1 MGQEAVMTLKSVVD
15 LLSKQKIIEGMV
27 RTQPM
32 QRHELVEMVVHKK
45 HLAELQTVL
54 ASLSVGEIGKI
65 LAELPLDDARLLW
78 RQIEE
83 DRLNDLLWEVSS
95 SLGGDLADD
104 REPHF
109 HTGEVTAYELV
120 DGRMRI
126 VDVTCRSQMQG
137 LQPIWVDVLSASK
150 AERGWIARHFGVE
163 LPDPEDLTDLEVSAR
178 FYQEEN
184 DEVHLHSDFLL
195 DREGQSRSVPVAFIV
210 HANTLFSIRSAELPV
225 FRLQRLRMRSQP
237 GDVLDCKDLLL
248 ALYAADVEYS
258 ADSLESTY
266 ATLRQ
271 VGRKVL
277 SENVSDT
284 DAARILSDIAEEED
298 LNGRIRGN
306 MLDTQR
312 AVSFL
317 VRGKF
322 LSATQLEDAR
332 EIIRDIESLNSHTA
346 FLFEKINFLMDA
358 TVGFINI
365 NQNKRVSQLTVAG
378 VVFMPLNV
386 LAGVGGMSEFSMMT
400 KDMPWQVAYGAFMAG
415 MMAVGWGTYVMLK
428 FYESRKRKKR

>member
-1 MGQEAVMTLKSVVD
+1 MTLKSVVD
-15 LLSKQKIIEGMV
+15 LLNKQKIIEGMV

-32 QRHELVEMVVHKK
+32 QRHELVERVVHKK

-54 ASLSVGEIGKI
+54 ASLSVSEIGKI

-78 RQIEE
+78 QQIEAN
-83 DRLNDLLWEVSS
+83 RLNDILWEVSS
-95 SLGGDLADD
+95 SLGADLAGDN
-104 REPHF
+104 EPHF
-109 HTGEVTAYELV
+109 HAGEVTAYELV

-126 VDVTCRSQMQG
+126 VDVTCRSEMEG

-150 AERGWIARHFGVE
+150 AERGWIARHFGVD
-163 LPDPEDLTDLEVSAR
+163 LPDPEEVTDLEVSAR

-184 DEVHLHSDFLL
+184 DEVHLHSNFLL
-195 DREGQSRSVPVAFIV
+195 DREGHSRSVPVAFIV
-210 HANTLFSIRSAELPV
+210 HATTLFSIRSSELPV

-237 GDVLDCKDLLL
+237 GEVLDCKDLLL

-258 ADSLESTY
+258 ADSLENTY

-271 VGRKVL
+271 VGKKVL
-277 SENVSDT
+277 SEHVSDT

-400 KDMPWQVAYGAFMAG
+400 KDIPWQVAYGAFMAG
-415 MMAVGWGTYVMLK
+415 MIAVGWGTYVMLK
-428 FYESRKRKKR
+428 IYENRKGRTR